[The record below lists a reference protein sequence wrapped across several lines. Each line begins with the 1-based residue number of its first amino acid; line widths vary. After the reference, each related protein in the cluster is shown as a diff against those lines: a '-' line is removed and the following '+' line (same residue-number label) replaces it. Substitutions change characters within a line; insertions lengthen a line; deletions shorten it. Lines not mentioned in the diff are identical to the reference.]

1 MRVAGVG
8 QSGRM
13 DGVVFDLDGVLVDS
27 ERWWDE
33 VRRGLAAEHGR
44 PWPADATTAMIGMST
59 PEWARYLV
67 EVVGVPLPPD
77 GAARTVIDRMA
88 ERYEEG
94 PPLLPGAVEA
104 VREAAGR
111 GPVGIA
117 SSSPP
122 RIIRAFLDA
131 TGLLDV
137 VRVAMSS
144 EQAGAG
150 KPDPAVYLMAS
161 AALGLAADRCVA
173 VEDSTNGL
181 KAALAAGMTVLAL
194 PNPHFPPDPD
204 VLAQAAAVLT
214 DLAGLPA
221 ALDRLQV
228 P

>member
-1 MRVAGVG
+1 
-8 QSGRM
+8 M

-33 VRRGLAAEHGR
+33 VRRGVAAEHRR

-67 EVVGVPLPPD
+67 EEVGVPLSPEKT
-77 GAARTVIDRMA
+77 ARTVIDRMA
-88 ERYEEG
+88 ERYADG

-104 VREAAGR
+104 VRDAAGR
-111 GPVGIA
+111 GPVAIA

-137 VRVAMSS
+137 VGAAVSS

-161 AALGLAADRCVA
+161 AALGVAADRCVA

-181 KAALAAGMTVLAL
+181 KAALAAGMAVLAL

-204 VLAQAAAVLT
+204 VLAKATAVLT
-214 DLAGLPA
+214 GLAELPA
-221 ALDRLQV
+221 ALDRLAAR
-228 P
+228 